1 MIEYGRNADG
11 HYYGTLKP
19 TAEMAS
25 KENRRARRSTFQSEG
40 ARAARD
46 NLLCDAALCLL
57 LPRRGVPYS
66 RVRGPH
72 DKLK

>member
-25 KENRRARRSTFQSEG
+25 KENRRLRRSTFQSEG
-40 ARAARD
+40 VRTTHDDFFFSAV
-46 NLLCDAALCLL
+46 LALSFLTT
-57 LPRRGVPYS
+57 RRGVRYP
-66 RVRGPH
+66 RGH
-72 DKLK
+72 AL